1 MRFFRI
7 PSFTGIEA
15 HRDDADRGS
24 LRVVEGCL
32 PYGPGGLRS
41 GPVWEVVGH
50 CTKHSPDAEN
60 HISAAD
66 DGKGNSVILVTRFG
80 RANAMSVISKENTEI
95 TQFNEDY
102 KVADPVGLYSKDY
115 ACLSKV
121 GNGWLA
127 FGDGDG
133 DPIFIGKTDD
143 GKPGVFPDEELYSYE
158 WSRFPNCKFFV
169 QGPKKTIFAAGNP
182 DKPLRV
188 YISEPASKTSP
199 YRDSPYSTEATGA
212 EAFAGELSVVD
223 IIATDATKITALS
236 SKGNQ
241 VVVHTN
247 KGCHLLY
254 EPSSDQA
261 ETGYRV
267 EQAPATNFSAA
278 VGSQVVAG
286 ETGSMSYWLGH
297 DGQIYKDESAARGAE
312 DVKNYADPAQVSW
325 KAKSVW
331 EKELPTDLSDS
342 FSAYDRQSGMYW
354 VYVRADEYAP

>member
-41 GPVWEVVGH
+41 GPVWEKVGDVG
-50 CTKHSPDAEN
+50 TKSLNNEN
-60 HISAAD
+60 HLYAAD
-66 DGKGNSVILVTRFG
+66 DGKGNNILMVSRFDEVHEVG
-80 RANAMSVISKENTEI
+80 VISTENTEI
-95 TQFNEDY
+95 DQFGDSY
-102 KVADPVGLYSKDY
+102 LVADPVDMFSKNQALLAPIGSQLYT
-115 ACLSKV
+115 
-121 GNGWLA
+121 

-133 DPIFIGKTDD
+133 EAVFVGKDR
-143 GKPGVFPDEELYSYE
+143 GIEVRPDEKLYSYE
-158 WSRFPNCKFFV
+158 WAKFPNCRFFV
-169 QGPKKTIFAAGNP
+169 QGPKKTIYASGNP
-182 DKPLRV
+182 ENPLRV
-188 YISEPASKTSP
+188 YISEPASKTTP
-199 YRDSPYSTEATGA
+199 FRDSPYSTEEQVQDTYS
-212 EAFAGELSVVD
+212 GELSVVD
-223 IIATDATKITALS
+223 IIGTNASHITALS
-236 SKGNQ
+236 SRGDQ

-254 EPSSDQA
+254 APTSDQA

-278 VGSQVVAG
+278 VSSQVVAG
-286 ETGSMSYWLGH
+286 ETGSMSFWLGH

-331 EKELPTDLSDS
+331 EKELPVDLSKS
-342 FSAYDRQSGMYW
+342 FAAYDRQSGMYW
-354 VYVRADEYAP
+354 VYVEADEYQG

>member
-1 MRFFRI
+1 
-7 PSFTGIEA
+7 
-15 HRDDADRGS
+15 
-24 LRVVEGCL
+24 
-32 PYGPGGLRS
+32 
-41 GPVWEVVGH
+41 
-50 CTKHSPDAEN
+50 
-60 HISAAD
+60 
-66 DGKGNSVILVTRFG
+66 
-80 RANAMSVISKENTEI
+80 MSVISKENTEI